1 MNLLEMLLSN
11 SSAIGQVAKQFDLP
25 PGQTESVM
33 GQLVPVL
40 ARALQKNTSGQGGL
54 DSLTK
59 ALQRGNHGQYFDSP
73 NTVTQATSIDDG
85 NSILGHLLGNKDVSR
100 GLAGHAAEQTGISSG
115 LIKKMLPM
123 VAALAMGALSKKS
136 SQGGTGSF
144 LAPAAAAGG
153 GSLLNSF
160 LDADK
165 DGSIA
170 DDLLSMAGKMLT
182 S

>member
-1 MNLLEMLLSN
+1 MNLLETLLN
-11 SSAIGQVAKQFDLP
+11 NGSAIGQVAKQFNLS

-40 ARALQKNTSGQGGL
+40 ARAMQKNTSDQDGL
-54 DSLTK
+54 ASLTR
-59 ALQRGNHGQYFDSP
+59 ALQKGNHERYFDNPDAVS
-73 NTVTQATSIDDG
+73 QTSAIDDG
-85 NSILGHLLGNKDVSR
+85 NNILGHLLGSKDVSR
-100 GLAGHAAEQTGISSG
+100 GLAGHAAKQTGISSG

-136 SQGGTGSF
+136 ERGGDSSL
-144 LAPAAAAGG
+144 LAPAAAGG
-153 GSLLNSF
+153 GSLLTSF

-170 DDLLSMAGKMLT
+170 DDLLSMAGRMLT
-182 S
+182 R